1 MDYYGLLCLTRDA
14 TDAEIKTAYR
24 RLAKQYHPDSG
35 EPSDV
40 ARFHE
45 IQLAYET
52 LADADRRRAYDHAGA
67 VSTGAPV
74 SWTGGFE
81 TPLAPFREVFAR
93 RPAAMDLDVDFDI
106 VVSRDEAR
114 RGAEAVLDVPY
125 DELCKNCR
133 GGGLDFFG
141 WCGAC
146 RGEGNV
152 RVRERI
158 RFRVPPGAQHG
169 DLVAARLAG
178 GRTIRG
184 RLRIKRTS
192 SLGPATK

>member
-1 MDYYGLLCLTRDA
+1 MDYYGLLGLTRDA
-14 TDAEIKTAYR
+14 TDAEVKTAYR
-24 RLAKQYHPDSG
+24 RLAKQFHPDSG

-45 IQLAYET
+45 IQLAYEMLT
-52 LADADRRRAYDHAGA
+52 DVDRRRAYDHAGA
-67 VSTGAPV
+67 VAKGSPV

-81 TPLAPFREVFAR
+81 NPLASFREVFAR
-93 RPAAMDLDVDFDI
+93 HPAAMCLDVDSDV
-106 VVSRDEAR
+106 VVSCDEAR

-141 WCGAC
+141 WCVDC
-146 RGEGNV
+146 RGEGYV
-152 RVRERI
+152 RVHERI
-158 RFRVPPGAQHG
+158 CFRVPPGTQHG
-169 DLVAARLAG
+169 DVVTVRLNG

-184 RLRIKRTS
+184 NVRIK
-192 SLGPATK
+192 GPVL